1 MENKKMPNKKLTTTL
16 FIIGIILF
24 PISIVLMVIGGTSF
38 LFTIGMF
45 LMPVGFLCL
54 MLGLYPKIAKGM
66 SKIYSETMDY
76 AGKDISTATNKTADV
91 VSPAVQTLAK
101 NIKNPSKK
109 CPSCGEQNDM
119 ENNFCSKCGASLSKK
134 CPACGENNEI
144 KNEYCSKCGNKL

>member
-16 FIIGIILF
+16 LIIGAILVIIGIALMMLRVFFIGSVVLGPGMIL
-24 PISIVLMVIGGTSF
+24 LMF
-38 LFTIGMF
+38 
-45 LMPVGFLCL
+45 GF
-54 MLGLYPKIAKGM
+54 YPKIAKGM

-76 AGKDISTATNKTADV
+76 AGKDISTATNKTAEV

-134 CPACGENNEI
+134 CPSCGENNEL